1 MGVGVTGDV
10 GGGPMDSRLRGND
23 VVGAGMTWEG
33 VGVMRVVLSQY
44 DVSTIVTGRLYG
56 DWGAVRHVHSMR

>member
-1 MGVGVTGDV
+1 MGWRGNDV
-10 GGGPMDSRLRGND
+10 GGCGND
-23 VVGAGMTWEG
+23 VVGAGMTWVGAGVTWVG

-56 DWGAVRHVHSMR
+56 DWGAVHRVHSMR